1 MPKNFFKVPSPRL
14 KEKNMLV
21 DDVITHDPF
30 DASAGEY
37 NNSVI
42 KNLDPNAKTDKDG
55 GLKGVMKDNLKEI
68 ITDDVFLQEKTDAVA
83 KQMEKTI
90 RIRND
95 SMYQFVMLVCAM
107 AKIQVERVLRVPAFE
122 ANSSSVKGTKG
133 DLAESAIFISDD
145 TFDVN
150 ASADDLLEQNFL
162 QKPQVSG
169 RILLDPIFYSHLEE
183 AYTMITTKY
192 EQLSDTGISVFMTD
206 KNIRTYF
213 ARFVSIRIK
222 ISGVFGGDTYYPDKT
237 YQRLL
242 KEQNMLFRVFAKT
255 RHEGGEKN
263 ESTNMKMGGEMII
276 DKYSRSF
283 RERYMPY

>member
-1 MPKNFFKVPSPRL
+1 MPENFFKVPSPRL
-14 KEKNMLV
+14 KKKNMLV
-21 DDVITHDPF
+21 NDVITHDPF
-30 DASAGEY
+30 EASAGEY

-42 KNLDPNAKTDKDG
+42 QNIDSNTETNKN
-55 GLKGVMKDNLKEI
+55 GLKGVMEDNLKKI
-68 ITDDVFLQEKTDAVA
+68 IADDAFLQAQTDTVA
-83 KQMEKTI
+83 NQMQK
-90 RIRND
+90 RIQLRGD
-95 SMYQFVMLVCAM
+95 AMYQFVMLVCAM

-122 ANSSSVKGTKG
+122 ANSSGVKGTKG

-183 AYTMITTKY
+183 AYTMIKTKY
-192 EQLSDTGISVFMTD
+192 EQLSNVGINTFMTD
-206 KNIRTYF
+206 EKIRTYF

-242 KEQNMLFRVFAKT
+242 REQNMLFRVFAKT
-255 RHEGGEKN
+255 RYGDG
-263 ESTNMKMGGEMII
+263 KMVI